1 MGKTYRW
8 ATVEL
13 LPAIA
18 VVWSNLCYVRGS
30 LWSCAPKL
38 AVDAAATLAGVVFES
53 FI

>member
-1 MGKTYRW
+1 
-8 ATVEL
+8 
-13 LPAIA
+13 
-18 VVWSNLCYVRGS
+18 

>member
-1 MGKTYRW
+1 MGRTYRW

-13 LPAIA
+13 LPAMA

-38 AVDAAATLAGVVFES
+38 TVDAATTLAEVVFES
-53 FI
+53 SM